1 MPPTLH
7 PLFRPFLGIAAGLL
21 TFSTTGFAQ
30 EKLLEQTLVTAT
42 REAVNASSIPL
53 SWSVVDAD
61 ALALSGAVHIN
72 ELMQQ
77 VSGAWISRGNGQ
89 ESLISLRSPVL
100 TGSGSCGAFFT
111 ASDGISLRAPGF
123 CNVNQLFDA
132 NAEQAGR
139 VEVIKGPATALY
151 GSNAMHG
158 VINILSRAPTTSE
171 DSRIAIEAGPDDFYR
186 AKYRYSNTVN
196 RHGFSINL
204 NGTTDGGYKDDAGY
218 DQQKVTLRHDFSG
231 ETVDTKTIFDYSNLN
246 QETSGFVQGKDAFE
260 DSSLKRS
267 NPNPEAFRDAWS
279 LRLQS
284 SFSWNLNDSN
294 RLTITPYLRD
304 NEMQFLQ
311 HFLPWQSLEE
321 NGHQS
326 IGVRSSVETQGD
338 GYTWVNGVDLEY
350 TDGWLKETQAED
362 FSPNQP
368 RGVHYDYQV
377 DATVSA
383 IYSQLQK
390 SMGDRWDLNAG
401 ARLEHTDYEYDNRT
415 DDGSACAPEAS
426 ACRFFRPADRD
437 DDFTDWSLN
446 AGASYAFTAAHYGYL
461 RFAKGFR
468 APQTTELY
476 RLQSGQQ
483 VADLDSEEISSA
495 ELGIRGEAAGG
506 LQYDISAYSM
516 KKDEVIFQD
525 ANRQNVSGAKTSHRG
540 IDVSIDYP
548 FASNWQLSVDASF
561 AQHEYDSR
569 ISLLGSAGDIK
580 GNDIDTAPNLFG
592 SARLSWN
599 FSELS
604 KTDSRAELEW
614 VYLDSYYLEP
624 DNQHEYDGHSLL
636 NLRITSKISER
647 LSGALRV
654 TNLTDEDYAERADFG
669 FGNYRYFVGQS
680 TGAYIEL
687 SYQLGGQ

>member
-1 MPPTLH
+1 MPPTL
-7 PLFRPFLGIAAGLL
+7 RPVLGLAASLL
-21 TFSTTGFAQ
+21 SFSTTGFAQ
-30 EKLLEQTLVTAT
+30 EKFLEQTLVTAT
-42 REAVNASSIPL
+42 REETNASSIAL
-53 SWSVVDAD
+53 SWSVVDTESLD
-61 ALALSGAVHIN
+61 LTGAVHIN

-77 VSGAWISRGNGQ
+77 VAGAWISRGNGQ
-89 ESLISLRSPVL
+89 ESLVSLRSPVL

-151 GSNAMHG
+151 GSNALHG
-158 VINILSRAPTTSE
+158 VINILSRAPTTFK

-186 AKYRYSNTVN
+186 ARYRYSNTVGQ
-196 RHGFSINL
+196 HGFSINL

-231 ETVDTKTIFDYSNLN
+231 DTVDTKTIFDYSNLN
-246 QETSGFVQGKDAFE
+246 QETSGFVQGEDAFE
-260 DSSLKRS
+260 DNRLKRS

-311 HFLPWQSLEE
+311 HFLPWQPLEE

-326 IGVRSSVETQGD
+326 IGIRSSVETQGES
-338 GYTWVNGVDLEY
+338 YTWINGVDLEY
-350 TDGWLKETQAED
+350 TDGWLKETQADD

-383 IYSQLQK
+383 LYSQLQK
-390 SMGDRWDLNAG
+390 SLSDRWELTTG
-401 ARLEHTDYEYDNRT
+401 ARLEHTRYEYDNRT
-415 DDGSACAPEAS
+415 EDGSACAPEAS

-446 AGASYAFTAAHYGYL
+446 AGASYAFTPSHYGYL

-476 RLQSGQQ
+476 RLQSGQR
-483 VADLDSEEISSA
+483 VADLDSEEITSA
-495 ELGIRGEAAGG
+495 ELGVRGQVLGG
-506 LQYDISAYSM
+506 FQYDISAFSM
-516 KKDEVIFQD
+516 NKDEVIFQD
-525 ANRQNVSGAKTSHRG
+525 ANRQNVSGAKTTHRG
-540 IDVSIDYP
+540 IDISLDYP
-548 FASNWQLSVDASF
+548 ITNHWQLSLDASF
-561 AQHEYDSR
+561 AQHEYNSQV
-569 ISLLGSAGDIK
+569 SLLGSRSDIK
-580 GNDIDTAPNLFG
+580 GNDIDTAPNFFG
-592 SARLSWN
+592 SARLIWD

-604 KTDSRAELEW
+604 RRDGRAELEW

-636 NLRITSKISER
+636 NLRVTGNLSKR
-647 LSGALRV
+647 LSAGLRV

-669 FGNYRYFVGQS
+669 FGNYRYFVGQPM
-680 TGAYIEL
+680 GAYIEL
-687 SYQLGGQ
+687 SYQLGGD